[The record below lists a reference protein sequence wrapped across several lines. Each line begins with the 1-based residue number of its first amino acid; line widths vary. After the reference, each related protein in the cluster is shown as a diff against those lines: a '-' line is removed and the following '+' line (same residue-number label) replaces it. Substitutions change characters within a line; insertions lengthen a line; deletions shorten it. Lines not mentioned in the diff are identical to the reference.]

1 MRKVKPRRNDDSRG
15 TSFPPPQGTS
25 QKKSTLKRK
34 AAKAPRKRTKR
45 VSKATRK
52 KPVASGDAPSSS
64 AHFVFIT
71 GLSGSGK
78 TLAMKALE
86 DTGFFCVDNLPPEL
100 IDPFAELTAKGGDN
114 ANRVAI
120 VADIRERGFLRNFPL
135 VFRRLRQRGIQTT
148 LLFLEARNEVL
159 VRRFSESRRPHP
171 LASTKGGAILEA
183 VKTERRKL
191 SAIRRLA
198 DVILDTSSMTA
209 HQLRRNL
216 LERFTDPGERKVP
229 ALNVVSFGYKYGIP
243 LDADLVF
250 DVRFLANPYFES
262 KLRKKDG
269 NDPLVEKFI
278 MSHRETKEFLAR
290 LKSFVDYLIPKFA
303 LEGKSYL
310 TIAVGC
316 TGGRHRSVMVAN
328 VLARHIVNEGRSA
341 KVMHR
346 DVENE

>member
-1 MRKVKPRRNDDSRG
+1 MKRQSKKTAKTAGKSE
-15 TSFPPPQGTS
+15 TSTTS
-25 QKKSTLKRK
+25 KTRK
-34 AAKAPRKRTKR
+34 AA
-45 VSKATRK
+45 
-52 KPVASGDAPSSS
+52 SSVEKGAGS

-120 VADIRERGFLRNFPL
+120 VADMRERGFLKNFPR
-135 VFRRLRQRGIQTT
+135 VFRRLRQRGLKTT
-148 LLFLEARNEVL
+148 LVFLEARNDVL
-159 VRRFSESRRPHP
+159 IRRFSESRRPHP
-171 LASTKGGAILEA
+171 LAPDKGGAILEA
-183 VKTERRKL
+183 VRTERRKL
-191 SAIRRLA
+191 SAIRRFA
-198 DVILDTSSMTA
+198 DVILDTSELTA
-209 HQLRRNL
+209 HQLRRYL
-216 LERFTDPGERKVP
+216 LEHFTEPRDRKSP
-229 ALNVVSFGYKYGIP
+229 ALNVISFGYKYGVP

-250 DVRFLANPYFES
+250 DVRFLINPYFES
-262 KLRKKDG
+262 KLRHKDG
-269 NDPLVEKFI
+269 NDPVVEKFI
-278 MSHRETKEFLAR
+278 LSHRETEEFLTR
-290 LKSFVDYLIPKFA
+290 LKSFVDYLIPKYA

-328 VLARHIVNEGRSA
+328 TLARHIAEAGRSA
-341 KVMHR
+341 KVTHR

>member
-1 MRKVKPRRNDDSRG
+1 M
-15 TSFPPPQGTS
+15 
-25 QKKSTLKRK
+25 KRK
-34 AAKAPRKRTKR
+34 DAKVPRTK
-45 VSKATRK
+45 SKPVGKVAGKR
-52 KPVASGDAPSSS
+52 PVASGEDASRP

-120 VADIRERGFLRNFPL
+120 VVDIRERGFLKKFPR
-135 VFRRLRQRGIQTT
+135 VFRRLRQRGFQTT
-148 LLFLEARNEVL
+148 LVFLEARNEVL

-171 LASTKGGAILEA
+171 LASNKGGAILET
-183 VKTERRKL
+183 VRTERRQL
-191 SAIRRLA
+191 SAIRSLA
-198 DVILDTSSMTA
+198 DVILDTSKMTT
-209 HQLRRNL
+209 HQLRSNL
-216 LERFTDPGERKVP
+216 RERFADPGGRKGP
-229 ALNVVSFGYKYGIP
+229 TLNVVSFGYKYGIP

-278 MSHRETKEFLAR
+278 LSHQETKEFLTR

-310 TIAVGC
+310 TIAIGC

-328 VLARHIVNEGRSA
+328 VLVRHIANRGRSA
-341 KVMHR
+341 IVTHR

>member
-1 MRKVKPRRNDDSRG
+1 MNRKG
-15 TSFPPPQGTS
+15 
-25 QKKSTLKRK
+25 
-34 AAKAPRKRTKR
+34 AKAPRKK
-45 VSKATRK
+45 SKPAGKVIRQE
-52 KPVASGDAPSSS
+52 PVASGEKTSST

-100 IDPFAELTAKGGDN
+100 IDPFADLTAKGGN
-114 ANRVAI
+114 SANRVAI
-120 VADIRERGFLRNFPL
+120 VADIRERGFLKKFPR
-135 VFRRLRQRGIQTT
+135 VFHRLRQSGFQTT
-148 LLFLEARNEVL
+148 LVFLEARNDVL

-171 LASTKGGAILEA
+171 LAPAKGGTILEA

-191 SAIRRLA
+191 SPIRSLA
-198 DVILDTSSMTA
+198 DVILDTSEMTA

-216 LERFTDPGERKVP
+216 RERFADPGERKVP
-229 ALNVVSFGYKYGIP
+229 TLNIVSFGYKYGIP

-269 NDPLVEKFI
+269 NDPRVEKFI
-278 MSHRETKEFLAR
+278 LSHRETEEFLTR
-290 LKSFVDYLIPKFA
+290 LKSFVDYLIPNFA

-310 TIAVGC
+310 TIAIGC
-316 TGGRHRSVMVAN
+316 TGGFHRSVMVAN
-328 VLARHIVNEGRSA
+328 ALARHIAKQGRSA
-341 KVMHR
+341 IVTHR
-346 DVENE
+346 DMENE